1 MFASVFYFSLS
12 SVAANNTLYSF
23 GFDLINI

>member
-1 MFASVFYFSLS
+1 MFASVFYLYLS
-12 SVAANNTLYSF
+12 SVAADNTLYSF